1 MLGII
6 AVVFLAAFAIVVLL
20 MSAGGAE
27 RSQQAQQTVRRLAAV
42 VAPVAV
48 GITDEALL
56 DLRRPQHLS
65 TIPWLD
71 RLLLRADIFPR
82 LRLLLYQADLKW
94 TVGALMLYAVACWVA
109 ASLAIYWRT
118 GGAWG
123 AIAMGALGATVPF
136 LYVSYLRS
144 KRFAAFEGILPDALD
159 LMVGALRAGHSL
171 TSAIGMVSREM
182 AQPVAGE
189 FRKCFDEQMFGI
201 ETRVAML
208 NLVTRV
214 PIQPVRV
221 IATAVMI
228 QKESGGNLAEVL
240 EKAAYVIRERT
251 KLRRQVQVHTAQGRL
266 TGSILALLPI
276 VLGVG
281 LYFVNP
287 EHFSLLW
294 KRPLGL
300 KMLYGGTT
308 MCVLGILMIRKIVN
322 VRI

>member
-6 AVVFLAAFAIVVLL
+6 AVVFLAVFLIALL
-20 MSAGGAE
+20 MMSAGGGE
-27 RSQQAQQTVRRLAAV
+27 RRQETQQTVRRLTSV
-42 VAPVAV
+42 VTATPVSAGEEV
-48 GITDEALL
+48 L

-65 TIPWLD
+65 TIPWLN

-82 LRLLLYQADLKW
+82 LRLFLYQADLKW
-94 TVGALMLYAVACWVA
+94 TVGQLILNALACWAVATC
-109 ASLAIYWRT
+109 AIYWRI
-118 GGAWG
+118 GA
-123 AIAMGALGATVPF
+123 ALGALVVGSVAGTIPF
-136 LYVSYLRS
+136 LYMFYKRS
-144 KRFAAFEGILPDALD
+144 KRFEAFERILPDALD

-171 TSAIGMVSREM
+171 TSAIGMVAREM
-182 AQPVAGE
+182 AQPVSGE

-201 ETRVAML
+201 ETRIAML
-208 NLVTRV
+208 NLATRV

-266 TGSILALLPI
+266 TGWILAVLPV
-276 VLGVG
+276 VLGIG
-281 LYFVNP
+281 LYFVDS

-294 KRPLGL
+294 RRPLGL
-300 KMLYGGTT
+300 KMLYGGAI
-308 MCVLGILMIRKIVN
+308 MCVLGMLIIRKIVN

>member
-6 AVVFLAAFAIVVLL
+6 GVVFLAVFLIALLVLSL
-20 MSAGGAE
+20 SGGD
-27 RSQQAQQTVRRLAAV
+27 RRQQNQQTVRRLASV
-42 VAPVAV
+42 VTAAPT
-48 GITDEALL
+48 ITAEDL

-65 TIPWLD
+65 AIPWLD

-82 LRLLLYQADLKW
+82 LRLLLYQANVKW
-94 TVGALMLYAVACWVA
+94 TVGQLILYSVACWAV
-109 ASLAIYWRT
+109 ASLALMWQT
-118 GGAWG
+118 GSVWG
-123 AIAMGALGATVPF
+123 AIVMGALAGGIPF
-136 LYVSYLRS
+136 FYVRFMRS
-144 KRFAAFEGILPDALD
+144 KRFAAFERVLPDALE

-171 TSAIGMVSREM
+171 TSAIGMVSKEM
-182 AQPVAGE
+182 AQPVSGE

-201 ETRVAML
+201 DTRVAML

-214 PIQPVRV
+214 PIQPMRV

>member
-6 AVVFLAAFAIVVLL
+6 AVAFLAAFVIAVLVL
-20 MSAGGAE
+20 SAGGSE
-27 RSQQAQQTVRRLAAV
+27 RRQQTLQTVRRLASLVA
-42 VAPVAV
+42 VAPEVR
-48 GITDEALL
+48 DEGL

-82 LRLLLYQADLKW
+82 LRLLLYQADVKW
-94 TVGALMLYAVACWVA
+94 TVGNLILYTAACWAAGAVAV
-109 ASLAIYWRT
+109 SLRT
-118 GGAWG
+118 GEVWMSIIIGAAAG
-123 AIAMGALGATVPF
+123 SIPLIYVFHKRSSRF
-136 LYVSYLRS
+136 L
-144 KRFAAFEGILPDALD
+144 AFERILPDALD
-159 LMVGALRAGHSL
+159 LIVGALRAGHSL
-171 TSAIGMVSREM
+171 TSAIGMVSKEM
-182 AQPVAGE
+182 AQPVSGE
-189 FRKCFDEQMFGI
+189 FRKCFDEQMYGI

-208 NLVTRV
+208 NLVTRM

-221 IATAVMI
+221 IATAVLI

-266 TGSILALLPI
+266 TGWILAVLPV
-276 VLGVG
+276 VLGIG

-294 KRPLGL
+294 KRPVGL
-300 KMLYGGTT
+300 KMLYGAVIMSVFG
-308 MCVLGILMIRKIVN
+308 MLVIRKIVN
-322 VRI
+322 IRI